1 VDAVEK
7 SRADALSSRVAIVTG
22 SGQGLGR
29 AFAKAFA
36 RHGATAV
43 VADLNGAKAMSVVEE
58 IRSEGGQAIATET
71 DIADP
76 DSTADMARHVLDRFG
91 RIDILVNNAAIFSTL
106 EMLPSYQIS
115 AAEWSKLMD
124 ANITGAFHCC
134 RAVVEPMMAARWG
147 RIINISSASF
157 HQGRPNYVHHTS
169 KAALVGMTRSMA
181 RELGFLGITVNA
193 VLPGATPTEIE
204 RKTVTPAQRQAIIAS
219 QCISRSEKPE
229 DPVGT
234 VLFLASNNAEFLT
247 GQSIVV
253 DGGPIHG

>member
-7 SRADALSSRVAIVTG
+7 SHAGELSSRVAIVTG

-29 AFAKAFA
+29 AFARAFA
-36 RHGATAV
+36 RRGATAV
-43 VADLNGAKAMSVVEE
+43 VADLNRAKARSVVEE

-76 DSTADMARHVLDRFG
+76 DSTASMARHVLDRFG
-91 RIDILVNNAAIFSTL
+91 RIDILVNNAAMFSTL
-106 EMLPSYQIS
+106 EMRPFYRIP
-115 AAEWSKLMD
+115 AAEWSKVID
-124 ANITGAFHCC
+124 VNIAGAFHCY

-157 HQGRPNYVHHTS
+157 HQGRPNYVHSTS

-181 RELGFLGITVNA
+181 RELGSLGITANA
-193 VLPGATPTEIE
+193 VLPGATLTAIAG
-204 RKTVTPAQRQAIIAS
+204 KTVTPAQCQANIAS
-219 QCISRSEKPE
+219 RCIPRSEKPK
-229 DPVGT
+229 DLVGT
-234 VLFLASNNAEFLT
+234 VLYLASSNAEFLT

-253 DGGPIHG
+253 DGGATHG

>member
-7 SRADALSSRVAIVTG
+7 SHADELSSRVAIVTG
-22 SGQGLGR
+22 SGQGIGR

-43 VADLNGAKAMSVVEE
+43 VADLNRAKAWSVVEE

-76 DSTADMARHVLDRFG
+76 DSTASMARHVLDRFG
-91 RIDILVNNAAIFSTL
+91 RIDILVNNAAILSTL
-106 EMLPSYQIS
+106 EMHPFYRIP
-115 AAEWSKLMD
+115 AAEWSKVID
-124 ANITGAFHCC
+124 VNITGAFHCC

-157 HQGRPNYVHHTS
+157 HQGRPNHVHDTS

-181 RELGFLGITVNA
+181 RELGSLGITVNA
-193 VLPGATPTEIE
+193 VLPGAVPIEIE
-204 RKTVTPAQRQAIIAS
+204 RTVTPLQRQAIIAS
-219 QCISRSEKPE
+219 QCIPRSERPE
-229 DPVGT
+229 DLVGT
-234 VLFLASNNAEFLT
+234 VLFLASSNAEFLN

-253 DGGPIHG
+253 DGGAIHG